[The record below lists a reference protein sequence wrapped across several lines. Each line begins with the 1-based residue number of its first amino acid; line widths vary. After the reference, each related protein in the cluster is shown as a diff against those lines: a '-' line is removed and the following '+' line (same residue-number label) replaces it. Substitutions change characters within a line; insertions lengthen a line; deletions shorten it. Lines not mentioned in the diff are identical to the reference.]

1 MLPPSPPQHAD
12 IDAAPR
18 ATPDL
23 FRPTWPRI
31 FFAAAVAIIAF
42 FLPQEVPLEWYPLN
56 NPSSG
61 LRYLEI
67 TCAANTT
74 GNTQIFLN
82 TGRHINELEKISFP
96 IGPSEMAFTYTFPLA
111 DAPLRE
117 IRLDPLDR
125 PGELRITNFRLLN
138 RRGEEL
144 RRFTKDSFVNLQG
157 LAPIEPIPD
166 GWKMIVTGEHGG
178 WAHIDFSRFI
188 APEGMNERNL
198 KRCLLS
204 TGYLAMMLW
213 IILLAVF
220 FTFRAPEPAR
230 KTLASMAFLALLATC
245 FAPVGN
251 RGLIRNSIR
260 CATTELPPPSRDF
273 ALELDVNVHQ
283 PTGAQLFWD
292 IGHGIRE
299 EDSHPVG
306 YASTPI
312 PTLQTIRFAL
322 PASPVRSLRFDPLGS
337 AGRLDIRRLRV
348 VDGNGNVRLTLPVE
362 SVFEP
367 AHQIAKLEHTRELI
381 HDILHV
387 ETTPDAN
394 DPILHFTSDAVAK
407 ISAVLSGP
415 AADPRFPH

>member
-1 MLPPSPPQHAD
+1 MQPPDQQRD
-12 IDAAPR
+12 ERPR

-23 FRPTWPRI
+23 FRLTWPRI
-31 FFAAAVAIIAF
+31 LFAAVVALAAF

-82 TGRHINELEKISFP
+82 SGRGINELEKIRWP

-117 IRLDPLDR
+117 LRLDPIDATN
-125 PGELRITNFRLLN
+125 GELRITNFRLLN

-144 RRFTKDSFVNLQG
+144 RRFSKDSFTSLHG
-157 LAPIEPIPD
+157 SLTIEPTPD
-166 GWKMIVTGEHGG
+166 GWKMIPGPSGG
-178 WAHIDFSRFI
+178 WAHIDLRLFSV
-188 APEGMNERNL
+188 PEGMNERNL

-220 FTFRAPEPAR
+220 FTFRAPEPWR
-230 KTLASMAFLALLATC
+230 KTVSSMAFLAVLALC

-260 CATTELPPPSRDF
+260 YADTPLPAPSRAF
-273 ALELDVNVHQ
+273 TLELDVAT
-283 PTGAQLFWD
+283 PTRTGAQLFWD

-299 EDSHPVG
+299 EDSGHVDYAATPVD
-306 YASTPI
+306 AP
-312 PTLQTIRFAL
+312 PLQTIRFPLPSAAL
-322 PASPVRSLRFDPLGS
+322 RSLRFDPLGS
-337 AGRLDIRRLRV
+337 AGRLDIRRIRV
-348 VDGNGNVRLTLPVE
+348 VDSNGNVRLTLPVE
-362 SVFEP
+362 SAFEP
-367 AHQIAKLEHTRELI
+367 AQQIAKLEHTRELI
-381 HDILHV
+381 HDILRV

-394 DPILHFTSDAVAK
+394 DPILHFKPDAVAK